1 MRAEEGAGMR
11 AAEGASGGSGA
22 GPAAAGREPAAHGG
36 PSGRELLRVERLS
49 RHFGGYAAVAELS
62 FHVDEGE
69 VVGLVGPNGAGK
81 TTTFNVV
88 TGFLGPTTG
97 RVYFRGEDVT
107 GLPPHALAR
116 RGLVR
121 TFQHTRVFAHLTVR
135 ENLRV
140 ASHLSERGG
149 PLRALFGAS
158 RSEARALE
166 EHVDEVLDA
175 VGFAA
180 RQDALAGALPY
191 GEQRVL
197 EIALALAAR
206 PTLLMLDEPFAGMN
220 ESESHETM
228 ALIHRV
234 RDAGTTVLV
243 IDHHMQTMARGCDR
257 LIVMDHGV
265 KLAEGPPGPVTSD
278 PQVVE
283 AYLGAGEAL
292 EPPPARAG
300 AADAVLSF
308 EGVSVSYGRVR
319 ALDGL
324 DLTVGRGE
332 IVALV
337 GANGAGKTTA
347 LRAVSGLVPLRS
359 GTIRLLGRDLAGVSP
374 SARVRLGLAH
384 CPEGR
389 EVFPRM
395 TVLENLEL
403 GAGPSARP
411 DRQALERVYELFPR
425 LRERRGQSAGSLSG
439 GEQQMLAIG
448 RALMSRPQV
457 LLLDEPTLGLS
468 PLLAR
473 EVAAALTRLNEEGMS
488 VLLVEQNAVLALAVA
503 HRAYVLENGRVALHG
518 PAAELREDEA
528 VRRVYLGA

>member
-1 MRAEEGAGMR
+1 MSAGTAPVPGAADGAVPREGGAG
-11 AAEGASGGSGA
+11 A
-22 GPAAAGREPAAHGG
+22 
-36 PSGRELLRVERLS
+36 ELLRVERLS
-49 RHFGGYAAVAELS
+49 RHFGGFAAVAELS
-62 FHVDEGE
+62 FHVEEGE
-69 VVGLVGPNGAGK
+69 VLGLVGPNGAGK

-88 TGFLGPTTG
+88 TGFLKPTTG

-107 GLPPHALAR
+107 GMPPHALAR

-121 TFQHTRVFAHLTVR
+121 TFQHTRVFSELSVR
-135 ENLRV
+135 ENVRV
-140 ASHLSERGG
+140 ASHLREGGG
-149 PLRALFGAS
+149 PLRALFGAP
-158 RSEARALE
+158 RAEADELDEHVERVLETVGLTARADALARAL
-166 EHVDEVLDA
+166 A
-175 VGFAA
+175 
-180 RQDALAGALPY
+180 Y

-197 EIALALAAR
+197 EVALALAAS

-220 ESESHETM
+220 ESESSQTM
-228 ALIHRV
+228 DLVHRV

-257 LIVMDHGV
+257 LVVMDHGV
-265 KLAEGPPGPVTSD
+265 KLAEGPPGPVTRD
-278 PQVVE
+278 PQVIE
-283 AYLGAGEAL
+283 AYLGAGGDVA
-292 EPPPARAG
+292 PPRAVSPAG
-300 AADAVLSF
+300 SPVLSF

-324 DLTVGRGE
+324 DLQVGEGE

-359 GTIRLLGRDLAGVSP
+359 GTIRLLGRDLAGSSP
-374 SARVRLGLAH
+374 AARVRLGLAH

-403 GAGPSARP
+403 GAGAGSRPSPA
-411 DRQALERVYELFPR
+411 ALERVFALFPR
-425 LRERRGQSAGSLSG
+425 LRERQGQAAGSLSG

-448 RALMSRPQV
+448 RALMSEPKV

-473 EVAAALTRLNEEGMS
+473 EVAEALARLNEEGMS
-488 VLLVEQNAVLALAVA
+488 ILLVEQNALLALAVA

-518 PAAELREDEA
+518 SAAELREDEA

>member
-1 MRAEEGAGMR
+1 MSVARV
-11 AAEGASGGSGA
+11 ASAVIAGGSS
-22 GPAAAGREPAAHGG
+22 E
-36 PSGRELLRVERLS
+36 SGHARTELLRVEHLS
-49 RHFGGYAAVAELS
+49 RHFGGFAAVSQLS

-88 TGFLGPTTG
+88 TGFLKPSTG
-97 RVYFRGEDVT
+97 RVVFRGEDVT
-107 GLPPHALAR
+107 GLPPHVLAK

-121 TFQHTRVFAHLTVR
+121 TFQHTRVFSQLTVR

-140 ASHLSERGG
+140 ASHLEEEGG
-149 PLRALFGAS
+149 PFRALFGA
-158 RSEARALE
+158 RASEVRDLE
-166 EHVDEVLDA
+166 AHVDRVLET

-180 RQDALAGALPY
+180 RQDAPAGALAY

-197 EIALALAAR
+197 EIALALAAK
-206 PTLLMLDEPFAGMN
+206 PSLLMLDEPFAGMN
-220 ESESHETM
+220 ETESNETM
-228 ALIHRV
+228 ALIHRI

-257 LIVMDHGV
+257 LVVMDHGV
-265 KLAEGPPGPVTSD
+265 KLAEGAPGPVTGD
-278 PQVVE
+278 PQVIE
-283 AYLGAGEAL
+283 AYLGASDDVS
-292 EPPPARAG
+292 PPRTTAG
-300 AADAVLSF
+300 DEAVLAF
-308 EGVSVSYGRVR
+308 EGASVSYGRVR

-324 DLTVGRGE
+324 GLTVNRGE

-347 LRAVSGLVPLRS
+347 LRAVSGLVPLRA
-359 GTIRLLGRDLAGVSP
+359 GKIRLLGRDLGGVSP
-374 SARVRLGLAH
+374 SGRVRLGLAH

-395 TVLENLEL
+395 NVLENLEL
-403 GAGPSARP
+403 GAGAGKRPSP
-411 DRQALERVYELFPR
+411 KALKHVYGLFPR
-425 LRERRGQSAGSLSG
+425 LEERRDQMAGSLSG

-448 RALMSRPQV
+448 RALMSEPQM

-473 EVAAALTRLNEEGMS
+473 EVAEALTRLNEEGMS
-488 VLLVEQNAVLALAVA
+488 ILLVEQNAVLALAVA
-503 HRAYVLENGRVALHG
+503 HRAYVLENGKVALQG
-518 PAAELREDEA
+518 PASELREDEA

>member
-1 MRAEEGAGMR
+1 MTA
-11 AAEGASGGSGA
+11 
-22 GPAAAGREPAAHGG
+22 
-36 PSGRELLRVERLS
+36 SGRELLRVEGLS
-49 RHFGGYAAVAELS
+49 RHFGGFAAVSGLS

-88 TGFLGPTTG
+88 TGFLKPSSG
-97 RVYFRGEDVT
+97 RVFFRGEDVT
-107 GLPPHALAR
+107 GLPPHVLAR

-121 TFQHTRVFAHLTVR
+121 TFQHTRVFAGLKVR
-135 ENLRV
+135 ENLLV
-140 ASHLSERGG
+140 ASHLRERGG
-149 PLRALFGAS
+149 PLRTLFGAPPAES
-158 RSEARALE
+158 RALA
-166 EHVDEVLDA
+166 EHVDAVLET
-175 VGFAA
+175 VGFASK
-180 RQDALAGALPY
+180 QHVLAGALPY
-191 GEQRVL
+191 GDQRVL
-197 EIALALAAR
+197 EVALALAAK
-206 PTLLMLDEPFAGMN
+206 PKLLMLDEPFAGMN
-220 ESESHETM
+220 EAESSETM

-234 RDAGTTVLV
+234 RDSGTTVLV

-278 PQVVE
+278 PQVIE
-283 AYLGAGEAL
+283 AYLGAGEDVA
-292 EPPPARAG
+292 PPRARPR
-300 AADAVLSF
+300 DEDTVLSF

-324 DLTVGRGE
+324 DLTVRRGE

-347 LRAVSGLVPLRS
+347 LRAVSGLVPLRT

-374 SARVRLGLAH
+374 SRRVRLGLAH

-403 GAGPSARP
+403 GAGVGARP
-411 DRQALERVYELFPR
+411 RQETLARVYDLFPR
-425 LRERRGQSAGSLSG
+425 LQERRHQSAGSLSG

-448 RALMSRPQV
+448 RALMSEPQV

-473 EVAAALTRLNEEGMS
+473 EVAEALTRLNEEGMS

-503 HRAYVLENGRVALHG
+503 HRAYVLENGRVALQG
-518 PAAELREDEA
+518 PGAELREDEA